1 MSDGAFPGAAHDV
14 VWCTG
19 AGKGIGRAV
28 CLEYARRGRLVV
40 ASART
45 EADLAALAEEAEPLP
60 GQVVP
65 LVLDVTD
72 EVAVMAA
79 VDRIEAEHGQISLAI
94 LNAGTHTSVN
104 LAGFRPDVFRRLME
118 VNVFG
123 VVNGLAALL
132 PRLIVRQS
140 GHVAV
145 VASVAGYCGLPSAAA
160 YGASKAALINMAE
173 ALEPEMAAA
182 KIRLTLINPGFVKTP
197 LTDKNTFR
205 MPFLITAEEAAN
217 CIADR
222 LDCGRGFEI
231 TFPRR
236 FTWQLKLLRLLPYPL
251 FFALTRR
258 LVADR

>member
-1 MSDGAFPGAAHDV
+1 MSGGAVSGAADGA

-45 EADLAALAEEAEPLP
+45 EADLAALAEEAKSLP
-60 GQVVP
+60 GRVVP
-65 LVLDVTD
+65 LVVDVTD
-72 EVAVMAA
+72 EGAVMAA
-79 VDRIEAEHGQISLAI
+79 VDRIETEHEQISLAI
-94 LNAGTHTSVN
+94 LNAGTHNPVN
-104 LAGFRPDVFRRLME
+104 LADFHPETFRRLMD

-132 PRLIVRQS
+132 PRLIARRA

-182 KIRLTLINPGFVKTP
+182 QIRLTLINPGFVKTP
-197 LTDKNTFR
+197 LTDKNAFR

-217 CIADR
+217 RIAHR
-222 LDCGRGFEI
+222 LDRGRGFEI

-236 FTWQLKLLRLLPYPL
+236 FTWQLKFLRLLPYPL